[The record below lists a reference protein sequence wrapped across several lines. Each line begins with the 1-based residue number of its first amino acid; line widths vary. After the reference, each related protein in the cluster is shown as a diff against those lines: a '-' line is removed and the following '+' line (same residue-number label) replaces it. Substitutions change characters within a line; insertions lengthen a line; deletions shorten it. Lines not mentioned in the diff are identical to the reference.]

1 MATAEQIKSLI
12 KSHLQNDSK
21 RFLTTSL
28 QLVAYEAHRGHT
40 TLARDI
46 RWLIDKQKANR
57 LKVVSFHKDLSDF
70 IHSSKSQHRLA
81 DIVLTSELKGQIDKI
96 LKKYYQR
103 QKLLKHGLSNR
114 RKVLWAGPPWTGKIL
129 TASVI
134 ARERKYQINP

>member
-12 KSHLQNDSK
+12 KSHLQNDSE

-28 QLVAYEAHRGHT
+28 QLAAYEAHRGHT

-46 RWLIDKQKANR
+46 RWLIDKQKANQ

-70 IHSSKSQHRLA
+70 IHSSKPLNRLA

-96 LKKYYQR
+96 LKEYYQR
-103 QKLLKHGLSNR
+103 QKLLKHGLRNR